1 MKFESA
7 LDKPALMETIRQA
20 YGYPVSVLT
29 FVPEGMVGC
38 HYIANCADGKRTFI
52 TLLNNSYLAA
62 LETQR
67 LDFTLALMSN
77 LYEGGLFTAQ
87 PAVCRTLDGRLN
99 TNFQGQPLVLY
110 EYIEGS
116 NLGEA
121 WPYPPEVL
129 TGLGRL
135 TAQLHRATANISMNV
150 PYVEQF
156 CLPFEEP
163 LLASLAELEQVP
175 DDARPGK
182 VELREMILPRREA
195 LLGLLAHLHE
205 LGAIARALNPLL
217 VLVHTDMTPYN
228 ILRTPQG
235 ELFIVD
241 WEGVMLAPAEHD
253 LCIFA
258 GEGFATL
265 LAEYDRAAGKPHLYP
280 ELFAYYF
287 HRRNLD
293 DITGFIISILHE
305 NTTAEEDRYELNLL
319 TSDCFSSWPFLKISL
334 GWAAEQIQAA
344 AG

>member
-1 MKFESA
+1 MKFEPA
-7 LDKPALMETIRQA
+7 LDKPALMETIRRV
-20 YGYPVSVLT
+20 YGYPVSALT

-38 HYIANCADGKRTFI
+38 HYIADGEDGQRHFV
-52 TLLNNSYLAA
+52 TLLINNYLAM
-62 LETQR
+62 LQIRR
-67 LDFTLALMSN
+67 LDFTLALTRN
-77 LYEGGLFTAQ
+77 LHERGLFTAQ
-87 PAVCRTLDGRLN
+87 PAVCRTLDGRLKAD
-99 TNFQGQPLVLY
+99 FQDQPLIIY
-110 EYIEGS
+110 EYIEGG

-135 TAQLHRATANISMNV
+135 TAQLHRTTADIGMEV

-156 CLPFEEP
+156 RLPFEDA

-175 DDARPGK
+175 DNARPGK
-182 VELREMILPRREA
+182 VELREIILPRRET
-195 LLGLLAHLHE
+195 LLGLLARLHE
-205 LGAIARALNPLL
+205 LGDIARVLHPPLA
-217 VLVHTDMTPYN
+217 LVHTDMTPNN

-253 LCIFA
+253 LFIFA

-265 LAEYDRAAGKPHLYP
+265 LAEYHRAAGKPRLHP

-287 HRRNLD
+287 YRRNLED
-293 DITGFIISILHE
+293 TTDFIIRILHE
-305 NTTAEEDRYELNLL
+305 NTTAEEDRFELDLL
-319 TSDCFSSWPFLKISL
+319 ASDCLSSWPTLEKSL
-334 GWAAEQIQAA
+334 EWAAEQIQAA